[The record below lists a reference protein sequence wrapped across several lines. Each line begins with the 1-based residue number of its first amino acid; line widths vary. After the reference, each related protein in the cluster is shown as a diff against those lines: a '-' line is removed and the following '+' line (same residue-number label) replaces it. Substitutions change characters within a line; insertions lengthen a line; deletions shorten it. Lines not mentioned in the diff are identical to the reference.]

1 MLIRS
6 MCMLSMKDKHMRTSI
21 VSDDQLMAQA
31 MEANGAQS
39 RRELLSCA

>member
-1 MLIRS
+1 
-6 MCMLSMKDKHMRTSI
+6 MLSMKDKHMRTSI